1 MNKRLLLAFGI
12 TAPLAAPIKAWAH
25 HGFSGEYDYRRPVF
39 IEGRITK
46 VDYGYPHARI
56 SFVLADWKQPVG
68 SLLAEVDKAEDRD
81 TSKLVA
87 APRSLKSG
95 QAGSVIFDPLV
106 TRRLAEAGKAA
117 PQVGQ
122 LLTVVAYER
131 ISRDRDSGELRSSHL
146 RLPDGSWIIGQ
157 RRSYHVEK

>member
-12 TAPLAAPIKAWAH
+12 ATPLAAPINSLAH
-25 HGFSGEYDYRRPVF
+25 HGFTGEYDYRRPVF
-39 IEGRITK
+39 MEGRITK

-56 SFVLADWKQPVG
+56 SFVLADWKPPAS
-68 SLLAEVDKAEDRD
+68 SLLTEVDKAEGRD

-87 APRSLKSG
+87 APRALKTG
-95 QAGSVIFDPLV
+95 QAASVIFDPLM
-106 TRRLAEAGKAA
+106 TRQLADAGKAA

-122 LLTVVAYER
+122 TLITVAYER
-131 ISRDRDSGELRSSHL
+131 ISRDRDSGELRGLHL
-146 RLPDGSWIIGQ
+146 RLPDGAWLLGQ